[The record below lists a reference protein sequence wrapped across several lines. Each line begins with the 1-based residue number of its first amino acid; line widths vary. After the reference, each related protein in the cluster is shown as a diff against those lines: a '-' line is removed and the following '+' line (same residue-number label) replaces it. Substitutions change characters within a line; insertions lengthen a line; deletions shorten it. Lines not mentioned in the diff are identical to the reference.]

1 MRIRWPHFHSDPN
14 WRAGMVHAYYQCP
27 CGARRVRRL
36 YTNMNGPVK
45 QGWPRLVNSHGMPVR
60 DTGWVE

>member
-1 MRIRWPHFHSDPN
+1 
-14 WRAGMVHAYYQCP
+14 MVHAYYQCP